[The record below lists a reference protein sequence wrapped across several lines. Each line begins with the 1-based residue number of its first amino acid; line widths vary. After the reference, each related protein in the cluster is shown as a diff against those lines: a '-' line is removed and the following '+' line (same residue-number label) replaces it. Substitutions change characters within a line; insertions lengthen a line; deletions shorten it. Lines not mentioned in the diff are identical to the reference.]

1 MSFGNQCYRMT
12 FLIYLSMKL
21 LFILI
26 ICLNSIQLISQYNQ
40 WQWVYKLYG
49 SADRIIRDID
59 LDKAGNIY
67 LLIDYRDHE
76 IQSCNLEITSFSQ
89 KGSANCIIKLN
100 PAGEC
105 IWLLNL
111 TNEFGE
117 AGFNQLSIDYN
128 GNIFLAGGIAGQLK
142 IGSQTIGFDNWE
154 ISKVLIKLSND
165 GELVWWKYY
174 RIKDYSVA
182 FDHFSLDHT
191 GDIYATLFVNGSL
204 LESLPIDSSIIQL
217 KKNGLYARLIII
229 KWDKNGKLI
238 WVNTM
243 WDEGGYVRGFGT
255 STDNYGNLIIT
266 GVYDSDS
273 LNVNGKKVYNNR
285 YTSGLPKIRGQ
296 YDMFVAKFDR
306 TTGVAGW
313 LNSFGGEKVDYFWD
327 LKVDRTGNIFISGAF
342 SSSSFLFG
350 NIDIKFIN
358 GVSTYNQFLVSIDSL
373 GSPKWG
379 HSYSP
384 LSGWAIYGSQISLD
398 SADNIWFGVSIGS
411 KINIDGKEL
420 TPRGIL
426 DLSYLKF
433 SNIGTIIDVVQFG
446 EIGVICYPSPFIL
459 DHSGALLISGS
470 FVGDSLAVGPYKV
483 INDSWDSRKE
493 KKARDFFLTKL
504 IPKLISNEND
514 LTGLIYFKISIHPN
528 PARDLIQID
537 FDDDLSADG
546 RVEILTT
553 TGTLM
558 KSINIG
564 KGSTSATICVHDWP
578 AGVYLCRYIGYG
590 GFRDF
595 VKFMVE

>member
-1 MSFGNQCYRMT
+1 
-12 FLIYLSMKL
+12 MKL

-26 ICLNSIQLISQYNQ
+26 ICLNSLQLISQDNQ
-40 WQWVYKLYG
+40 WQWVYKIYG

-89 KGSANCIIKLN
+89 NGSANCIIKLN

-154 ISKVLIKLSND
+154 ISKVLLKLSND

-191 GDIYATLFVNGSL
+191 GDVYATLFVNGSL
-204 LESLPIDSSIIQL
+204 LEYLHIDSSIIQL
-217 KKNGLYARLIII
+217 KKNGQYARLIII

-243 WDEGGYVRGFGT
+243 WDEGCYVRGFGT

-285 YTSGLPKIRGQ
+285 YTSGLPKVSGQ
-296 YDMFVAKFDR
+296 YDMFIAKLDR
-306 TTGVAGW
+306 TTGVAVW

-327 LKVDRTGNIFISGAF
+327 LKVDHTGNIFISGAF

-358 GVSTYNQFLVSIDSL
+358 GVSTYNQFIVSIDSF
-373 GSPKWG
+373 GSPRWV

-411 KINIDGKEL
+411 KININGKEL
-420 TPRGIL
+420 TPKGVL
-426 DLSYLKF
+426 DLAYLKF
-433 SNIGTIIDVVQFG
+433 SNIGTIIDIIQFG
-446 EIGVICYPSPFIL
+446 EIGVLCYPSPFIL

-470 FVGDSLAVGPYKV
+470 FVGDSMAVGPYKV

-504 IPKLISNEND
+504 IPKLISNDND
-514 LTGLIYFKISIHPN
+514 LTDMRSLKISVLPN
-528 PARDLIQID
+528 PTRDFLQIG
-537 FDDDLSADG
+537 FKEDLNSDG
-546 RVEILTT
+546 IAEILTA
-553 TGTLM
+553 TGTTM
-558 KSINIG
+558 KSLHIS
-564 KGSTSATICVHDWP
+564 KGSTFTTVDVRDWP
-578 AGVYLCRYIGYG
+578 AGVYFVRY
-590 GFRDF
+590 RDIEGRSS
-595 VKFMVE
+595 VERVVVE